1 MVQVIKSG
9 ILGKSTK
16 NVFGKVIKDIGKG
29 VVIKDSGS
37 GVVIMINGLDGVIKI
52 IGLVMTR
59 QAGEET
65 LVMKKHQGFGKM
77 GER

>member
-1 MVQVIKSG
+1 MY
-9 ILGKSTK
+9 
-16 NVFGKVIKDIGKG
+16 
-29 VVIKDSGS
+29 

-59 QAGEET
+59 QSGEET
-65 LVMKKHQGFGKM
+65 LVMKKHQGFGNM